1 LADERGGAPVGV
13 LVQIMKSE
21 PDSELKRMVI
31 MSLGQTRSDEAVTVL
46 LEAAGDKDSRTATAA
61 VMALGQIGTPKAR
74 EALMK
79 IIKSRDTETK
89 KDLPE

>member
-1 LADERGGAPVGV
+1 
-13 LVQIMKSE
+13 
-21 PDSELKRMVI
+21 
-31 MSLGQTRSDEAVTVL
+31 
-46 LEAAGDKDSRTATAA
+46 
-61 VMALGQIGTPKAR
+61 MALGQIGTPKAR